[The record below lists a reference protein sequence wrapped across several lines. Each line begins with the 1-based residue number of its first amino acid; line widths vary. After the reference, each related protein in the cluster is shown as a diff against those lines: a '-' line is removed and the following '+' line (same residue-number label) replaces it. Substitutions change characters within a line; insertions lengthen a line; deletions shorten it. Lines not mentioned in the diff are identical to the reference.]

1 MRKRINKYIHL
12 VLLVATMV
20 GIAACSTKKNTATSR
35 MWHSFTAR
43 YNTYYNGHE
52 AYKQGMLAKEGSNK
66 DNYSTFIPVFMV
78 GNEQSR
84 TVGSSN
90 FETAITK
97 CKKAIQLHSI
107 SKRPKM
113 DATQQRS
120 EKTKAYLAQKEFNP
134 FLRHAW
140 MLMGEAYF
148 QKGNFLEAAS
158 VFSYV
163 TRHYAT
169 QPLIVNEARA
179 YLMRCYTEL
188 EWYYDAEDIY
198 NRLQRDTVNK
208 KIRRIADLS
217 QANLLLRQEKYEQA
231 IPFLEKAAKKAPSNL
246 RKARLHFLL
255 GQIYQHLGQE
265 EKAYKAFDDCLDK
278 NPPYN
283 LAFNARIH
291 QTEVV
296 GKGKLAK
303 KMLRRLA
310 RMAHDDK
317 NKEYL
322 DQIYYAIGNI
332 HMAAGDTLTALGEYE
347 KGRTGATRNGPEKGV
362 LVLRMA
368 ELYWERGDYENARAC
383 YSDAVSLIDKEH
395 KLYAEIKRRSTV
407 LDELAPITSAIHL
420 QDSLLAL
427 STMSE
432 ADRNAAIDRVIEEL
446 KRKEK
451 EAEELAADSAAE
463 ARRLENGGT
472 PSQQNKQNNN
482 AAQQGGDQSWY
493 FYNATAVTQGK
504 QTFQKLWGKR
514 KLEDDWRR
522 NNRSVITFDNEE
534 STDSLKTDSF
544 MTDSLLTDSA
554 ALAADLP
561 ENDPH
566 NREYYLAQIPFTEGQ
581 KIAAHAIIESSLYD
595 AALIEKDKL
604 EDFPLAEKTFERL
617 LHDYP
622 EFKKLADAYYQLFL
636 MYSRW
641 GKQSKADYYRNMMA
655 THFPDD
661 ENTIMITAP
670 DYEYRARY
678 AKELE
683 DSLYR
688 ATYEA
693 YRLRQ
698 NEQVWE
704 GARQSAELYPKGL
717 NRPKF
722 IFVDILSRL
731 ATTSTDTLITELR
744 NLVETYPKS
753 DVSTLAGMMVK
764 GLESGRSVGTGA
776 LDIGS
781 LWSMRE
787 ETTNKSA
794 EELAEQQQFETE
806 QNTRFCFLIAYP
818 TDSINDNQLLYDLAH
833 FNFTSYMARIFDL
846 RLQRGKAIT
855 QFIVGG
861 FNSFA
866 EVHQYVQRM
875 SLNTE
880 LSNKLSK
887 ARTFLISE
895 QNVALIGTAF
905 SYDDYAKF
913 YEHHFA
919 PAELDASLKSFDEG
933 LPLQRYEDE
942 LSPEELQQHEE
953 EKEKTNNSE
962 TEVEDDGGEWY

>member
-1 MRKRINKYIHL
+1 MRHTLDKYIHL
-12 VLLVATMV
+12 LLLIIAVAGATS
-20 GIAACSTKKNTATSR
+20 CSTNKNTAASR

-43 YNTYYNGHE
+43 YNTYFNGHE
-52 AYKQGMLAKEGSNK
+52 AYKQGMQAKESGNK
-66 DNYSTFIPVFMV
+66 DNYATFLPVFMV

-84 TVGSSN
+84 TIGSSN
-90 FETAITK
+90 FETTITK

-107 SKRPKM
+107 SKRPKV

-158 VFSYV
+158 VFSYI

-169 QPLIVNEARA
+169 QPLIVNEART
-179 YLMRCYTEL
+179 YLVRCYTEL
-188 EWYYDAEDIY
+188 EWYYDAEDVL
-198 NRLQRDTVNK
+198 NRIQRDTINNN
-208 KIRRIADLS
+208 IRQLTNLS
-217 QANLLLRQEKYEQA
+217 QANLLLRQEKFEQA
-231 IPFLEKAAKKAPSNL
+231 LPYLEKAAAKAPSNL
-246 RKARLHFLL
+246 RKARLYFLL
-255 GQIYQHLGQE
+255 GQVYQHMEQE
-265 EKAYKAFDDCLDK
+265 QKAYDAYQKCLSK

-310 RMAHDDK
+310 RMTHDDK

-332 HMAAGDTLTALGEYE
+332 HMAQGDTLTALGQYE
-347 KGRTGATRNGPEKGV
+347 KGRAGATRNGPEKGV

-368 ELYWERGDYENARAC
+368 ELYWELGDYENARGC
-383 YSDAVSLIDKEH
+383 YSDAVSLMDKEH
-395 KLYAEIKRRSTV
+395 KLYPEIKRRSTV
-407 LDELAPITSAIHL
+407 LDELAPLTTAIHL

-451 EAEELAADSAAE
+451 EAERLAADSAAE
-463 ARRLENGGT
+463 ARRLENGF
-472 PSQQNKQNNN
+472 SSAEQQKQNNN
-482 AAQQGGDQSWY
+482 ASQQGADKSWY
-493 FYNATAVTQGK
+493 FYNNTAVTQGK
-504 QTFQKLWGKR
+504 QTFVKLWGKR

-522 NNRSVITFDNEE
+522 SNRSVIAIETEE
-534 STDSLKTDSF
+534 ATADSLTTDSLTADSLT
-544 MTDSLLTDSA
+544 TDSLA
-554 ALAADLP
+554 IADTP
-561 ENDPH
+561 ESDPH
-566 NREYYLAQIPFTEGQ
+566 KREYYLAQIPFTEGQ
-581 KIAAHAIIESSLYD
+581 KVAAHAIIEEALYD

-617 LHDYP
+617 LRDYP
-622 EFKKLADAYYQLFL
+622 EFRNTVDAYYQLFL

-641 GKQSKADYYRNMMA
+641 GNQPKADYYRSLMA
-655 THFPDD
+655 THFPDN

-670 DYEYRARY
+670 DFEYRARY

-688 ATYEA
+688 ATYDA

-731 ATTSTDTLITELR
+731 ATTPTDTLITELR
-744 NLVETYPKS
+744 SLVETFPQS

-764 GLESGRSVGTGA
+764 GLESGRMVGTGA

-787 ETTNKSA
+787 EAANKSA
-794 EELAEQQQFETE
+794 EELANQPQFEAE

-833 FNFTSYMARIFDL
+833 FNFTSYMSRIFDL

-861 FNSFA
+861 FASFA
-866 EVHQYVQRM
+866 DAHQYVQRM
-875 SLNTE
+875 SLSPE
-880 LSNKLSK
+880 LSDKLSK

-895 QNVALIGTAF
+895 QNIALIGTAF

-919 PAELDASLKSFDEG
+919 PAELDPSLNALEEET
-933 LPLQRYEDE
+933 PLQRYEDE
-942 LSPEELQQHEE
+942 LTPEELQQQE
-953 EKEKTNNSE
+953 EKKDSPHDEDT
-962 TEVEDDGGEWY
+962 TDDGGEWY

>member
-1 MRKRINKYIHL
+1 MRKRISKYILH
-12 VLLVATMV
+12 VLLAATMV
-20 GIAACSTKKNTATSR
+20 GITSCSTKKNTASSR

-43 YNTYYNGHE
+43 YNTYFNGHE
-52 AYKQGMLAKEGSNK
+52 AYKQGMQAKENGNK
-66 DNYSTFIPVFMV
+66 DNYATFLPVFMV
-78 GNEQSR
+78 ANEQSR
-84 TVGSSN
+84 TLGSGN

-107 SKRPKM
+107 SKRPKI
-113 DATQQRS
+113 DATKQRDD
-120 EKTKAYLAQKEFNP
+120 KTKAYLAQKEFNP

-158 VFSYV
+158 VFSYI

-179 YLMRCYTEL
+179 YLVRCYTEL
-188 EWYYDAEDIY
+188 EWYYDAEDVL
-198 NRLQRDTVNK
+198 NRLQRDTVNN
-208 KIRRIADLS
+208 KIQRITDLS
-217 QANLLLRQEKYEQA
+217 QANLLIRQEKFEQA
-231 IPFLEKAAKKAPSNL
+231 LPLLEKVASKAPSNL
-246 RKARLHFLL
+246 RKARLYFLL
-255 GQIYQHLGQE
+255 GQIYQHLGQDQH
-265 EKAYKAFDDCLDK
+265 AYDAFQKCLGK

-283 LAFNARIH
+283 LAFNARIR

-296 GKGKLAK
+296 GKGTLAK
-303 KMLRRLA
+303 KMLRRLS

-332 HMAAGDTLTALGEYE
+332 HLAQADTLTALAQYE
-347 KGRTGATRNGPEKGV
+347 KGRAGATRNGPEKGA

-407 LDELAPITSAIHL
+407 LDELAPLTTAIHL
-420 QDSLLAL
+420 QDSLLEL

-432 ADRNAAIDRVIEEL
+432 AERNAAIDRVIEEL

-451 EAEELAADSAAE
+451 EAEQLAADSAAE
-463 ARRLENGGT
+463 ARRLENAPT
-472 PSQQNKQNNN
+472 NSQRNKQSTPG
-482 AAQQGGDQSWY
+482 AQTGADNSWY
-493 FYNATAVTQGK
+493 FYNATAVVQGK
-504 QTFQKLWGKR
+504 QTFAKLWGKR

-522 NNRSVITFDNEE
+522 SNRSVITFDTDETTAD
-534 STDSLKTDSF
+534 SLTTDSLAA
-544 MTDSLLTDSA
+544 DSLATDSA
-554 ALAADLP
+554 AAADAP
-561 ENDPH
+561 EADPH
-566 NREYYLAQIPFTEGQ
+566 KREYYLAQIPFTEGQ
-581 KIAAHAIIESSLYD
+581 KMAAHDIIETSLYE

-604 EDFPLAEKTFERL
+604 EDFPLAERTFERL
-617 LHDYP
+617 LRDYP
-622 EFKKLADAYYQLFL
+622 QFRNTADVYYQLFL

-641 GKQSKADYYRNMMA
+641 GNLDKANYYRSMMA

-670 DYEYRARY
+670 DFEYRARY

-688 ATYEA
+688 ATYDA
-693 YRLRQ
+693 YRLRD
-698 NEQVWE
+698 NATVWE
-704 GARQSAELYPKGL
+704 NARLSKELYPKGL

-722 IFVDILSRL
+722 IFVNVLSRL
-731 ATTSTDTLITELR
+731 ATTPADTLIAELR
-744 NLVETYPKS
+744 SLIETYPKS

-764 GLESGRSVGTGA
+764 GLESGRTIGSGA

-787 ETTNKSA
+787 ETANKSA

-818 TDSINDNQLLYDLAH
+818 TDTIDDNQLLYDLAH
-833 FNFTSYMARIFDL
+833 FNFTSYMSRIFDL